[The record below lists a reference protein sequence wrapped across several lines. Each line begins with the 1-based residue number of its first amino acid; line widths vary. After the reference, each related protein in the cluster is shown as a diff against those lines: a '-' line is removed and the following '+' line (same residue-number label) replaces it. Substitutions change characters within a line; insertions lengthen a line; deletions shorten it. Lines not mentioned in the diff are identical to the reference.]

1 MGDTVRLLVQDVD
14 IPRRRLSLAMENVD
28 VKHQMGSAVQAT
40 ERSTA
45 ASGEKRTVER
55 LGSASSSKSD
65 PKRMKQ

>member
-1 MGDTVRLLVQDVD
+1 
-14 IPRRRLSLAMENVD
+14 MENVD
-28 VKHQMGSAVQAT
+28 VKHQMGAAVQAT